1 MQKLL
6 FADSSFVLVVF
17 KVLKI
22 NLLAMVNFVV
32 FSRCLLFFMQCIM
45 YCTMRR

>member
-6 FADSSFVLVVF
+6 SANSSFALVEF

-22 NLLAMVNFVV
+22 TALKSVNLF
-32 FSRCLLFFMQCIM
+32 
-45 YCTMRR
+45 

>member
-6 FADSSFVLVVF
+6 SANSSFALVVF

-22 NLLAMVNFVV
+22 NLLTMVNFVV
-32 FSRCLLFFMQCIM
+32 FSRCLLFYALNLLYFCL
-45 YCTMRR
+45 

>member
-6 FADSSFVLVVF
+6 SANSSFVLVEF

-22 NLLAMVNFVV
+22 TALKSVNF
-32 FSRCLLFFMQCIM
+32 F
-45 YCTMRR
+45 YG

>member
-6 FADSSFVLVVF
+6 YANSSFVLVGF

-22 NLLAMVNFVV
+22 KAFDYIV
-32 FSRCLLFFMQCIM
+32 FATGVTTRL
-45 YCTMRR
+45 

>member
-6 FADSSFVLVVF
+6 SANSSFVLVGV

-22 NLLAMVNFVV
+22 NLLTTVNFVV

-45 YCTMRR
+45 YCTMR